1 MAIVRTVIDE
11 LCESLIDKE
20 GLTPSQLSEELGIDK
35 EKILYLVDVL
45 SSVDVVSL
53 QEHPLGE
60 PRVILHQVLHKPR
73 VKQYVG
79 KVLDEYSVT
88 SFGITAKV
96 EIIDV
101 PDQTVN
107 TYNLSYPLIGP
118 YTERYLDIVRDQ
130 LAREIKITSEDIFD
144 KRRSKHVL
152 ETFHNKAV
160 PYLKNIPNLKDK
172 DMRILIG
179 TLLQK
184 MYGLGVIEYMINDDS
199 LEEIAINNSETPIA
213 VYHKK
218 YGWLMTNIQI
228 SSEEEIY
235 AYSSQIGRKS
245 GREITLLNPIMDAHL
260 YTGERVTATLFPIST
275 EGHTITIRKFARN
288 PWTITEFINLNT
300 LSLDMAAL
308 LWQAVQYEMNIL
320 IGGGTAS
327 GKTSM
332 LNVISAFIP
341 PTERIVSVEETR
353 EINLPKF
360 LKWNWVPLTTRE
372 PNVEGKGGV
381 SMLDLIQSSLR
392 LRPDRIIVGEV
403 RKETEAQVMFEA
415 MHTGHSVYSTMHAD
429 TSEQIIR
436 RLTHQPFNIPTTEM
450 ETLQLLIIQYRD
462 RRTGRRRTFE
472 ISEIARSSEG
482 ISVNHLFAWSPRTDK
497 FNKVG
502 RRTRI
507 FEELNLHTGMT
518 PEEQEKDLK
527 QKKTILN
534 WMIKQGITHI
544 DTVGS
549 VVNAYYKSPET
560 VLKGI
565 KNKWSLSKILDMI

>member
-1 MAIVRTVIDE
+1 MVRTVIDE

-60 PRVILHQVLHKPR
+60 PRIILHQVLHKPR

-118 YTERYLDIVRDQ
+118 YTERYLDIIRDQ

-184 MYGLGVIEYMINDDS
+184 MYGLGVIEYLINDDG
-199 LEEIAINNSETPIA
+199 LEEIAINNSETPIV

>member
-184 MYGLGVIEYMINDDS
+184 MYGLGVIEYMINDDG
-199 LEEIAINNSETPIA
+199 LEEIAINNSETPIV

-218 YGWLMTNIQI
+218 HGWLMTNIQI

-332 LNVISAFIP
+332 LNVVSTFIP

>member
-1 MAIVRTVIDE
+1 MAMVRTVIDE

-60 PRVILHQVLHKPR
+60 PRIILHQVLHKPR

-118 YTERYLDIVRDQ
+118 YTERYLDIIRDQ

-184 MYGLGVIEYMINDDS
+184 MYGLGVIEYLINDDG
-199 LEEIAINNSETPIA
+199 LEEIAINNSETPIV